1 MPAPELASTQHPAPS
16 TLIVGLEKSGLAA
29 IPVLLHQGAHVRAT
43 DIRPLSQLPDAAA
56 VLARFGVPFEQQSD
70 SVFENVDLIVVSP
83 GVPADLPPLVAARQ
97 RGARIIGDIDLAAP
111 FLKGRTIAITGT
123 NGKTTTTA
131 LTGHILSESG
141 IPVQVGGNIG
151 TPVAAMIETSR
162 PDQWNVLELSSFQL
176 ETIEKF
182 HADIAVALNVT
193 QNHLDRHHTFAS
205 YAAAKARLFETQQAG
220 SFAVLNADDPTCVGY
235 ASLTAASPLWFSST
249 RAVTPGVFLAEEQIW
264 FDADLLMDAREIP
277 IRGRHNIED
286 TMAAAAAARLAGASL
301 KSIAAAVR
309 TFKAVEHRLEFV
321 RSLDGVDYYNDSKA
335 TSVDA
340 ALKALEAFSGGLW
353 VILGGK
359 DKGLNYTGLRAPM
372 AAKARAALLIGAAA
386 AKIAEQLDGA
396 VPIEHSET
404 LGGAVHFAHRNA
416 QPGDTVLLAPA
427 CASFDQFKSYEH
439 RGQVFKDLVHRLEPK
454 H

>member
-1 MPAPELASTQHPAPS
+1 M
-16 TLIVGLEKSGLAA
+16 
-29 IPVLLHQGAHVRAT
+29 RAT

-56 VLARFGVPFEQQSD
+56 VLDRFGVPFEQQAD

-83 GVPADLPPLVAARQ
+83 GVPADLPPLVAARR
-97 RGARIIGDIDLAAP
+97 RGVRVIGDIDLAAP

-141 IPVQVGGNIG
+141 ILVQVGGNIG

-176 ETIEKF
+176 ETIQKF
-182 HADIAVALNVT
+182 HAHIAVALNVT

-249 RAVTPGVFLAEEQIW
+249 RAVTPGVFLAEDQIW

-321 RSLDGVDYYNDSKA
+321 RSLDGVDFYNDSKA

-340 ALKALEAFSGGLW
+340 ALKALEAFPGGLW

-359 DKGLNYTGLRAPM
+359 DKGLDYTSLRAPL
-372 AAKARAALLIGAAA
+372 AAKARAGLLIGAAA
-386 AKIAEQLDGA
+386 GKIAEQLDGA
-396 VPIEHSET
+396 VPLERAET
-404 LGGAVHFAHRNA
+404 LDNAVRFAYAHA

>member
-1 MPAPELASTQHPAPS
+1 MTMSQPPS
-16 TLIVGLEKSGLAA
+16 ALVVGMEKSGIAA
-29 IPVLLHQGAHVRAT
+29 IPVLLQQGSRVRAT

-56 VLARFGVPFEQQSD
+56 VLERFGVPFEQQSYA
-70 SVFENVDLIVVSP
+70 VFENVALIVVSP
-83 GVPADLPPLVAARQ
+83 GVPADLPPLEAARQ
-97 RGARIIGDIDLAAP
+97 RGVRVIGEVELAAP

-141 IPVQVGGNIG
+141 IAVQVGGNIG

-162 PDQWNVLELSSFQL
+162 PGQWNALELSSFQL
-176 ETIEKF
+176 ETIVEF
-182 HADIAVALNVT
+182 HAEIAVALNVT
-193 QNHLDRHHTFAS
+193 QNHLDRHHTFAA
-205 YAAAKARLFETQQAG
+205 YAAAKARLFQTQRAG
-220 SFAVLNADDPTCVGY
+220 SFAILNADDATCVSY

-249 RAVTPGVFLAEEQIW
+249 RAVTPGVFLTEGQIW
-264 FDADLLMDAREIP
+264 FDEDLLMNARDVP

-301 KSIAAAVR
+301 ASIAAAVR

-321 RSLDGVDYYNDSKA
+321 RSLDGVDFYNDSKA

-359 DKGLNYTGLRAPM
+359 DKGLNYTVLRAPL
-372 AAKARAALLIGAAA
+372 AAKAREVLLIGAAA

-396 VPIEHSET
+396 VPLDHSET
-404 LGGAVHFAHRNA
+404 LENAVRFAHRHA

-439 RGQVFKDLVHRLEPK
+439 RGQVFKDLVHRLESK

>member
-1 MPAPELASTQHPAPS
+1 MGHEMTMPLSPS
-16 TLIVGLEKSGLAA
+16 ALVVGLEKSGLAA
-29 IPVLLHQGAHVRAT
+29 IQLLLQQGSRVRAT

-56 VLARFGVPFEQQSD
+56 VLTRFGVSFELQSD
-70 SVFENVDLIVVSP
+70 SVFEGCDLIVISP
-83 GVPADLPPLVAARQ
+83 GVPADLPPLESARQ
-97 RGARIIGDIDLAAP
+97 RGVRVIGDIDLAAP

-123 NGKTTTTA
+123 NGKTTTTS
-131 LTGHILSESG
+131 LTGHILRESG

-151 TPVAAMIETSR
+151 TPVAAMIKTSR

-205 YAAAKARLFETQQAG
+205 YAAAKGRLFQTQRAG
-220 SFAVLNADDPTCVGY
+220 AFAVLNADDPTCVSY

-249 RAVTPGVFLAEEQIW
+249 RAVTPGVFLAEGQIW
-264 FDADLLMDAREIP
+264 FDEDMLMDAREVP
-277 IRGRHNIED
+277 IRGRHNVED

-301 KSIAAAVR
+301 QSIAAAVR
-309 TFKAVEHRLEFV
+309 SFKAVEHRLEFV

-359 DKGLNYTGLRAPM
+359 DKGLNYTGLRAPL

-386 AKIAEQLDGA
+386 AKIGEQLDGA
-396 VPIEHSET
+396 VPLEHSET
-404 LGGAVHFAHRNA
+404 LDSALHFAHRKA